1 MKRSIVNSLRGTARA
16 ALWAI
21 VLSVLWV
28 ALLGAVDPPVTWVM
42 AQQAIEQKD
51 FAREWRDLEHISRN
65 MPLAVIASEDQKF
78 MDHHGFDMEAID
90 KALAYNEKKKGKR
103 MKGASTI
110 TQQVAKNVFLWPQRS
125 WFRKGAEVWF
135 TLLMEGMWS
144 KERILEVYLNVA
156 ETGPGRFGVE
166 AAARYCFA
174 RPAEG
179 LNRSQAALIA
189 VTLPAP
195 RRYSCRKPGS
205 FTQRRQQWVVR
216 NMNNLGDVLDPEVR
230 KRNREQ
236 EERRQRHGSRA
247 RPAAATNGK

>member
-1 MKRSIVNSLRGTARA
+1 MF
-16 ALWAI
+16 
-21 VLSVLWV
+21 LSVLWV
-28 ALLGAVDPPVTWVM
+28 ALLGVLDPPVTWIM
-42 AQQAIEQKD
+42 AQQAGEQKG
-51 FAREWRDLEHISRN
+51 FAREWRDLDRISRN

-90 KALAYNEKKKGKR
+90 KALKYNEKKQGR
-103 MKGASTI
+103 RVKGASTI

-125 WFRKGAEVWF
+125 WLRKAAEVWF
-135 TLLMEGMWS
+135 TLLMEVMWS

-166 AAARYCFA
+166 AAAQYCFN
-174 RPAEG
+174 RPAEK
-179 LNRSQAALIA
+179 LSQAQAALIA

-216 NMNNLGDVLDPEVR
+216 NMNNLGDLLDPVIRE
-230 KRNREQ
+230 RNREIL
-236 EERRQRHGSRA
+236 ERKKTRGSRV
-247 RPAAATNGK
+247 RKTLK